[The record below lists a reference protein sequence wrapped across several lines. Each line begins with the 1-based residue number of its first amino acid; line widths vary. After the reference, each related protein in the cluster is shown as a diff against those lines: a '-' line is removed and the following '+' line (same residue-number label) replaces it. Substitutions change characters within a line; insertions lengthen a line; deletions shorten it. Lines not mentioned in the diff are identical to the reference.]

1 MNAYSQKYGSMSRHA
16 ACQAIYPSKG
26 VNFFAVRETSLDSV
40 NSVQPLK
47 KPRVSREAREAEI
60 REAAIRCVLRAGFHA
75 STMDAI
81 AREAGLS
88 VGIIYRY
95 FANKEAI
102 IEAIVIH
109 DLEELRLKVAGL
121 DAAGGEKLD
130 RSPDNLRG
138 FVERQHDRAR
148 GGLRLE
154 IYAEAARNPKV
165 AAIVRRTAEIER
177 DLITHLL
184 LRYLPGDTPPAELA
198 GRADVMRIVADG
210 LLINGLYA
218 NAGTITDTLP
228 HLFDAMTQIF
238 SPRPRA

>member
-1 MNAYSQKYGSMSRHA
+1 MSN
-16 ACQAIYPSKG
+16 PP
-26 VNFFAVRETSLDSV
+26 
-40 NSVQPLK
+40 PLKKTQGIK

-109 DLEELRLKVAGL
+109 DLEELRLKVAAF
-121 DAAGGEKLD
+121 DAAGTEKLD
-130 RSPDNLRG
+130 RRPENLCG
-138 FVERQHDRAR
+138 FIERQHDRAR
-148 GGLRLE
+148 SGLRLE
-154 IYAEAARNPKV
+154 IYAEAARNPKI
-165 AAIVRRTAEIER
+165 AAVVRRTAEVER

-184 LRYLPGDTPPAELA
+184 LRYLPKDTPAAELA

-210 LLINGLYA
+210 MLVNGLYA
-218 NAGTITDTLP
+218 TPDTIRDTLP
-228 HLFDAMTQIF
+228 HLFDVMTQIY
-238 SPRPRA
+238 SPKTGA